1 MTLSIEWVSRSKSA
15 SGCGSSGDD
24 GSSRSV
30 WSGRRGAVKRS
41 RLRARRPLCRR
52 SGGLGRVWWRP
63 RRSPLARSRVGAPG
77 SPAAA
82 RGRRQRPPRPR
93 AVPRG
98 RPARRR
104 GGRFRGEAWS
114 RPPLGRARGVGRV
127 VAPQV
132 GPWAERRTARR
143 SAGSARRSPGS
154 GRRAAR
160 AVTEPRAAGGEADR
174 SPPPAHH
181 RPGSARSAAG
191 WARSASAAARHWAGG
206 PSTGASDRAP
216 CRAAE
221 GQGR

>member
-52 SGGLGRVWWRP
+52 SGGLAGCGGALVGLRWRGP
-63 RRSPLARSRVGAPG
+63 GWARRGPQQRPG
-77 SPAAA
+77 GGGSGL
-82 RGRRQRPPRPR
+82 RGREQCLG
-93 AVPRG
+93 AVRRDAEGPLPGRG
-98 RPARRR
+98 LVSAAS
-104 GGRFRGEAWS
+104 GS
-114 RPPLGRARGVGRV
+114 RPGVGRV